1 MIMITKAEAIQIAKA
16 YLIKRNRVGVIAETR
31 GGLMENQK
39 IPFGKRE
46 GETRDVW
53 MLPCD
58 YDFGYNNI
66 DTTFINIDAETGKV
80 LYTMGSTSCDEY
92 KEEEGFE

>member
-1 MIMITKAEAIQIAKA
+1 MITKEEAIQIAKA
-16 YLIKRNRVGVIAETR
+16 YLIKRNRSGVIDEITS
-31 GGLMENQK
+31 GLMEN
-39 IPFGKRE
+39 IEIHYGKRE

-66 DTTFINIDAETGKV
+66 DTSFINIDAETGKV
-80 LYTMGSTSCDEY
+80 LYTLGSTSCYEY

>member
-1 MIMITKAEAIQIAKA
+1 MITKEEAIQIAKA
-16 YLIKRNRVGVIAETR
+16 YLIKRNRSGVINEIR
-31 GGLMENQK
+31 GGLKENFE
-39 IPFGKRE
+39 IPYGKRE

-66 DTTFINIDAETGKV
+66 DAETGKV

-92 KEEEGFE
+92 KEEGFE